1 MKIIKTSPVL
11 QSVAKSGKAKFWQ
24 LFAIEDGGKYSYQK
38 TWWQD
43 GSKKQSSTPSEV
55 KGKNIGRAN
64 ETSAKSQL
72 ISEFDAIVQK
82 RRDKGYSEDGSADH
96 VPTKPMLAH
105 KWKEKKHKVEFPCF
119 VQPKLDGFRMLKEG
133 NGSVA
138 WTRGG
143 KEHVREC
150 VEHLMWNTGD
160 SMVDGELIL
169 PHMPALQETSR
180 AAKKFRPGVSDTLM
194 YHVYD
199 VVMEDVPFAV
209 RYDFLKEFVKNAPWN
224 VSLVETIEVKDESE
238 LFAAHVHFTSQG
250 FEGTIIRSGTDGY
263 EIGHRS
269 SSLLKM
275 KDFQDAEFLI
285 VGAKDGKGSFKGKI
299 VFVCETEDG
308 SETFDCV
315 PEGTMEYRAE
325 LYRNRKKYIG
335 QYLTVRYQ
343 TLSEKGKPIFP
354 IGVDIREEGEF

>member
-1 MKIIKTSPVL
+1 MKTIKMSPIL

-24 LFAIEDGGKYSYQK
+24 LFAIEDGGRFFYQK

-55 KGKNIGRAN
+55 KGKNTGRAN

-72 ISEFDAIVQK
+72 ISEFDSIVQK
-82 RRDKGYSEDGSADH
+82 RRDKGYSEDGSSDH
-96 VPTKPMLAH
+96 MPTKPMLAH

-119 VQPKLDGFRMLKEG
+119 VQPKLDGFRMLKEADG
-133 NGSVA
+133 KVA

-160 SMVDGELIL
+160 SMIDGELIL
-169 PHMPALQETSR
+169 SHMPPLQETSR
-180 AAKKFRPGVSDTLM
+180 AAKKYRPGVSEELM

-199 VVMEDVPFAV
+199 VVLEDVPFAI
-209 RYDFLKEFVKNAPWN
+209 RYDFLKEFAKNSPEN
-224 VSLVETIEVKDESE
+224 VILVETIEVKDEAE
-238 LFAAHVHFTSQG
+238 LFAAHAHFTSEG

-269 SSLLKM
+269 SSLLKL
-275 KDFQDAEFLI
+275 KDFKDSEFRI
-285 VGAKDGKGSFKGKI
+285 IGVVDGKGSFKGKAI
-299 VFVCETEDG
+299 FVCETDEG
-308 SETFDCV
+308 YEFNAT

-325 LYRNRKKYIG
+325 LYRTRKNHIG
-335 QYLTVRYQ
+335 KWLTVRYP
-343 TLSEKGKPIFP
+343 TVSEEGKPQHG